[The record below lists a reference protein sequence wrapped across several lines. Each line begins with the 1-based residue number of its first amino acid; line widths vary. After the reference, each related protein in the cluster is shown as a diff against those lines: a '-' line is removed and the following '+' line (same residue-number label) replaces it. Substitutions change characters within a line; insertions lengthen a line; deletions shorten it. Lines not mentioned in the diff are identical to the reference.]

1 MKNKVHWLIINMILL
16 AILTTAITINLNSRI
31 AEQGNQIKD
40 MQWTI
45 QEHELSIQRL
55 ADQNKSQEVILNKL
69 NREYQL
75 QARKKAEELKEAAEA
90 NNVGG

>member
-1 MKNKVHWLIINMILL
+1 MILL

-69 NREYQL
+69 NREYQ
-75 QARKKAEELKEAAEA
+75 QRARKKAEELKEAAEA

>member
-16 AILTTAITINLNSRI
+16 AILTTAITINLNSQI
-31 AEQGNQIKD
+31 AEQGNQI
-40 MQWTI
+40 
-45 QEHELSIQRL
+45 SIQRL